1 MQKIN
6 SIRELN
12 TKMIQWR
19 DSGVTWA
26 FVPTMGALHEG
37 HASLIRKAA
46 ERHEQVVVSVFV
58 NPTQFND
65 AADFEKY
72 PMTPEADAQIAA
84 AAGAT
89 VLWTPSAS
97 DLYGSDVSAPAV
109 DYGPL
114 TTAFEAAD
122 RPGHFD
128 GVVAVVDKLFAA
140 VEPTTAVFGEKD
152 LQQVAVVRRLAKER
166 HPGVEVVCAP
176 LVRDAD
182 GLALS
187 SRNVRLTPEG
197 REKALTL
204 SQALQRVAAAYRV
217 DGDLA
222 AALATGRA
230 WVRGVEGLDLAY
242 LEAVQTDTYQTQP
255 NPRHHATH
263 LIIAA
268 RVEGIRLIDNIALT
282 GRPEPVIV
290 P

>member
-6 SIRELN
+6 SIRDLT
-12 TKMIQWR
+12 TKKIQWR
-19 DSGVTWA
+19 KSGVTWA

-37 HASLIRKAA
+37 HASLIRRAA
-46 ERHEQVVVSVFV
+46 ELHDEVVVSVYV

-65 AADFEKY
+65 PADFEKY
-72 PMTPEADAQIAA
+72 PLTPAADAAIAE

-89 VLWTPSAS
+89 VLWTPSAV
-97 DLYGSDVSAPAV
+97 DIYGDEVSAPGV
-109 DYGPL
+109 DYGAL
-114 TTAFEAAD
+114 TSAFEAAD

-140 VEPTTAVFGEKD
+140 VEPATAVFGEKD
-152 LQQVAVVRRLAKER
+152 LQQVAVVRRLAQER
-166 HPGVEVVCAP
+166 HPGIEVVCAP
-176 LVRDAD
+176 LVRDAN

-187 SRNVRLTPEG
+187 SRNVRLTLAG
-197 REKALTL
+197 RDKALTL
-204 SQALQRVAAAYRV
+204 SRALQRVAAAYRA

-222 AALATGRA
+222 KALATGRA
-230 WVRGVEGLDLAY
+230 WVRGVEGVDLAY

-268 RVEGIRLIDNIALT
+268 RVEGIRLIDNIALS

>member
-6 SIRELN
+6 SIRDLT
-12 TKMIQWR
+12 TKKYQWR

-37 HASLIRKAA
+37 HASLIRRAA
-46 ERHEQVVVSVFV
+46 ELHDEVVVSVYV

-65 AADFEKY
+65 PADFEKY
-72 PMTPEADAQIAA
+72 PLTPAADAAIAE

-89 VLWTPSAS
+89 VLWTPSAV
-97 DLYGSDVSAPAV
+97 DIYGDDVSAPGV
-109 DYGPL
+109 DYGEL
-114 TTAFEAAD
+114 TSAFEAAD

-140 VEPTTAVFGEKD
+140 VEPAAAVFGEKD
-152 LQQVAVVRRLAKER
+152 LQQVAVVRRLAQER

-187 SRNVRLTPEG
+187 SRNVRLTPAG
-197 REKALTL
+197 RDKALTL
-204 SQALQRVAAAYRV
+204 SQALQRVAAAYRA

-222 AALATGRA
+222 AALAAGRA
-230 WVRGVEGLDLAY
+230 WVRGMEGVDLAY
-242 LEAVQTDTYQTQP
+242 LDAVQTDTYQTQP

-268 RVEGIRLIDNIALT
+268 RVEGIRLIDNIALSA
-282 GRPEPVIV
+282 RPEPVIV